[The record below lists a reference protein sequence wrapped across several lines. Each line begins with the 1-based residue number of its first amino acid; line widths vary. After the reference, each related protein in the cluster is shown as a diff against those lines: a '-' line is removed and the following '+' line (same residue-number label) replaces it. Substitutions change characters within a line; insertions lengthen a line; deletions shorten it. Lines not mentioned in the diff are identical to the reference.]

1 MVQIWVKVENRNE
14 ESTHLWDSNRF
25 MSRYYGMQEIYH
37 NYLENGEDRQSLASM
52 EVKRRGDEMK
62 AIDLSSLFSIH

>member
-1 MVQIWVKVENRNE
+1 
-14 ESTHLWDSNRF
+14 
-25 MSRYYGMQEIYH
+25 MQEIYH